1 MNKHTLTLALTAVA
15 AFAGGVGT
23 GLFVSKARYKAI
35 ADDEIESVKRHYA
48 AIHDKEPLVS
58 PIEQSSNLPPEG
70 ITAEALLALKEHME
84 GKGYV
89 SDSEDPPEQ
98 QVMLSIFDEAPP
110 EELLVLNRLLAE
122 RNHELPYVIT
132 YDEFMA
138 DEPRFD
144 KETLTYWE
152 EDNVLMAADESIVPD
167 IAGVLGGA
175 LSYFGIGSND
185 PAMVYVRVESSQT
198 DFEVVKDPRGYS
210 EIVHGYLENEE
221 KKVNG
226 RMRDD
231 E

>member
-1 MNKHTLTLALTAVA
+1 MNKTTLTLALTAVA

-23 GLFVSKARYKAI
+23 GLFISKTRYKAI
-35 ADDEIESVKRHYA
+35 ADDEIESVKQHYA

-58 PIEQSSNLPPEG
+58 PIEQQDGPPAG
-70 ITAEALLALKEHME
+70 ISAEALIALKEHME

-98 QVMLSIFDEAPP
+98 QVMLSIFDETPP
-110 EELLVLNRLLAE
+110 EELVVLNRLLAE
-122 RNHELPYVIT
+122 RDHQLPYVIT
-132 YDEFMA
+132 YDEFME

-152 EDNVLMAADESIVPD
+152 EDNTLMAADESVVPD

-185 PAMVYVRVESSQT
+185 PSMVYVRVESSQT
-198 DFEVVKDPRGYS
+198 DFEVVKDPRSYS
-210 EIVHGYLENEE
+210 EIVHGYLEAEE
-221 KKVNG
+221 KKPLG

>member
-1 MNKHTLTLALTAVA
+1 MNKATLTLALSTLA
-15 AFAGGVGT
+15 AFAGGVGVGYLVT
-23 GLFVSKARYKAI
+23 KERFKAI
-35 ADDEIESVKRHYA
+35 ADDEIESVKQHYA
-48 AIHDKEPLVS
+48 AVQGKEPLVA
-58 PIEQSSNLPPEG
+58 PKQSSDIPEG

-98 QVMLSIFDEAPP
+98 ATMLSIFDETPP
-110 EELLVLNRLLAE
+110 EDLVVLNRLLAE
-122 RNHELPYVIT
+122 RDHNLPYVIT

-138 DEPRFD
+138 DEPRFE

-167 IAGVLGGA
+167 ISGVIGGA

-185 PAMVYVRVESSQT
+185 ESMVYVRVESSQI

-210 EIVHGYLENEE
+210 EVVHGYLENEE
-221 KKVNG
+221 KKVSG